1 MKEAVVSA
9 REAILKQ
16 FRLSL
21 SPASRGDLQ
30 MTALKIA
37 TFCILS
43 AGTLAA
49 LLSTGI
55 GAEAALA
62 LAVMVII

>member
-1 MKEAVVSA
+1 
-9 REAILKQ
+9 
-16 FRLSL
+16 
-21 SPASRGDLQ
+21 

>member
-1 MKEAVVSA
+1 
-9 REAILKQ
+9 
-16 FRLSL
+16 
-21 SPASRGDLQ
+21 
-30 MTALKIA
+30 MTTLKIA

-43 AGTLAA
+43 AASLAA

>member
-1 MKEAVVSA
+1 
-9 REAILKQ
+9 
-16 FRLSL
+16 
-21 SPASRGDLQ
+21 
-30 MTALKIA
+30 MTALKVA

-49 LLSTGI
+49 PLSTGI